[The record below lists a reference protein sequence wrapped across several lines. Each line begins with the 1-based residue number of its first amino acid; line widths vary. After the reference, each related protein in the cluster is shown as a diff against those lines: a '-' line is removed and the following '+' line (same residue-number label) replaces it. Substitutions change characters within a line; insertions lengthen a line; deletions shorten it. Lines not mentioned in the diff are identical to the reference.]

1 MGNFR
6 KVQLHLELFQFCVLV
21 KVRAT
26 IKQQQ
31 IIPMPSVWGKDKKS
45 QGDDD
50 IYECKIAN
58 RGNKKL

>member
-1 MGNFR
+1 M
-6 KVQLHLELFQFCVLV
+6 
-21 KVRAT
+21 RAT

-58 RGNKKL
+58 KGNKKL

>member
-1 MGNFR
+1 MKTKR
-6 KVQLHLELFQFCVLV
+6 KFYPDRELLQSRVLV

-45 QGDDD
+45 QGGDD

-58 RGNKKL
+58 KGNKKL